1 MRFAVQ
7 CTPRA
12 GDTVVAVEG
21 ELDISTVR
29 GLGEAVEKVLTEP
42 PHQVYLDLTPTT
54 FIDSRGCREIVAA
67 VKACEVSGAGVALVV
82 PPENRHVRRVV
93 DLVQVG
99 VLVRLLDTLPP
110 S

>member
-1 MRFAVQ
+1 MQFAVR
-7 CTPRA
+7 CTPRN
-12 GDTVVAVEG
+12 GDTVVGVEG

-29 GLGEAVEKVLTEP
+29 GLREAVEKVLTEP
-42 PHQVYLDLTPTT
+42 PSSVYLDLTPTT

-67 VKACEVSGAGVALVV
+67 VKACELAGVGVALVV
-82 PPENRHVRRVV
+82 PPDNRHVRRVI

-99 VLVRLLDTLPP
+99 VLVPLLDALPP